1 MCGLD
6 LYSPEMVQLRKG
18 RIGREDSVG
27 GNEGKES
34 DAAWRRRRKP

>member
-6 LYSPEMVQLRKG
+6 LYSPETVQLRKG